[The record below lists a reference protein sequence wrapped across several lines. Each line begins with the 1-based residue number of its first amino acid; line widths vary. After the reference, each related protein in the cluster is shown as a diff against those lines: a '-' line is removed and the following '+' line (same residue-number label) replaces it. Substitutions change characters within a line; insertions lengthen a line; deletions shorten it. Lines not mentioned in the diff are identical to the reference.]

1 MKTKATLLIAGS
13 LLAMATAASAGNKA
27 QSFSLSPVIGG
38 ITFDGKQHLETA
50 PVYGLR
56 AGYNFT
62 KALGIEALFDYSNS
76 EPTAFHG
83 RGNGDV
89 DFYRYGGEL
98 LYHFF
103 PDNNFVPYVAA
114 GYAGYN
120 IKGDVPAGAN
130 SKTKGVADYGLG
142 AKYFITDNVA
152 LRGDVRHL
160 IYNNND
166 RTLHAIEYTM
176 GLYLPFGGV
185 TPAVAA
191 VEPAPAPVV
200 EPAPAKIVEPIA
212 APADSDGD
220 GVPDSLDKCPDTP
233 KGVQVDSDGCPL
245 DSDKDGVY
253 DYLDKCPGTPE
264 GVKVDSKGCPL
275 DSDKD
280 GVYDYLDKCPGT
292 PIGVKVDSVG
302 CPLDSDRDGVP
313 DYLDKCP
320 GTPEGVKVDKDGC
333 PEHVA
338 KLCSPTVLDI
348 KFDTNKSNIK
358 PQYQAELKKVGEFL
372 VAFPNAKGVIEGHT
386 DSVGSK
392 ASNMKLSQRRADS
405 VRTYIIKTFKIA
417 PERIAAKGYGPTKP
431 VADNKTAAGKQK
443 NRRIEANFSC
453 D

>member
-1 MKTKATLLIAGS
+1 MKTKITLLIVGS

-27 QSFSLSPVIGG
+27 GSFSLSPVVGG

-62 KALGIEALFDYSNS
+62 KALGVEALFDYSS
-76 EPTAFHG
+76 TEPT
-83 RGNGDV
+83 RGSGNV

-103 PDNNFVPYVAA
+103 PDNNFVPYLAA

-120 IKGDVPAGAN
+120 LKGAVPAGAN

-160 IYNNND
+160 IYNNNK
-166 RTLHAIEYTM
+166 TLHAVEYTM
-176 GLYLPFGGV
+176 GLFLPFGGV
-185 TPAVAA
+185 TPAVAPI
-191 VEPAPAPVV
+191 EPLPAPVA
-200 EPAPAKIVEPIA
+200 EPAPAKIVEPA
-212 APADSDGD
+212 VAPADSDGD
-220 GVPDSLDKCPDTP
+220 GV
-233 KGVQVDSDGCPL
+233 VDS
-245 DSDKDGVY
+245 
-253 DYLDKCPGTPE
+253 LDKCPGTPV
-264 GVKVDSKGCPL
+264 GVKVDDDGCPL

-292 PIGVKVDSVG
+292 PIGVQVDGVG
-302 CPLDSDRDGVP
+302 CPLDSDKDGVY

-320 GTPEGVKVDKDGC
+320 GTPIGVMVDKVGC
-333 PEHVA
+333 PMPVA
-338 KLCSPTVLDI
+338 KLCSPTVLDV
-348 KFDTNKSNIK
+348 KFDTNKSDIK
-358 PQYQAELKKVGEFL
+358 PQYRDELKKVGDFL
-372 VAFPNAKGVIEGHT
+372 IEFPNAKGVIEGHT

-392 ASNMKLSQRRADS
+392 PSNMKLSQRRADS
-405 VRTYIIKTFKIA
+405 VRTYIINTFKIA
-417 PERIAAKGYGPTKP
+417 PERISAKGYGPTKP

-453 D
+453 N